1 MPWLHITAILVEMFF
16 REIGVLSKGL
26 FFGHTRNGDGSG
38 VQELLKDHLE
48 CVAMRAKTYSR
59 YWGYDFGGELAGMFH
74 DLAKYADQFQAR
86 LRDPKNVE
94 GRDHWSLGAL
104 YVASQFADSLPV
116 ALAIMGHHIGLTQ
129 LPESRKSFCSL
140 IAQAL
145 QKNPEKYTETDLAL
159 LFKRFEQDMG
169 NKLNSGTIRP
179 ILSGKMCADML
190 DIRMIFSALVDADF
204 VETEAHF
211 NGDAAVHRRYRPDG
225 PLLDTAKALA
235 ALNKHIE
242 AKIASADN
250 SIVSKVRQSLHDTC
264 IAASKNFPGIFTLT
278 APTGAGKTLSMLSFA
293 LRHAK
298 EHGMRRIVL
307 VMPFL
312 NIIDQTAQIYMELF
326 SKEKGF
332 PDDYVLEDHS
342 LAALKASK
350 SALDSEDELLRT
362 REFLAQNWDVPI
374 VLTTTV
380 KFFESL
386 HECKTSRCRKLHRLA
401 KSVILF
407 DESQSIPPHLAI
419 PTLSTL
425 ARLTDPD
432 GPYGSS
438 VVFSTATQPAFDHMS
453 SEIEKYSSTCWHP
466 REIVNDSFQMFADM
480 SDRVR
485 VFWCENTP
493 ISLEDLAAELCV
505 DANQQSLCILNLK
518 RHAAE
523 LARLLHSKLCGDEV
537 FHLSTN
543 MCPAHRVAVLDTVD
557 AALDGEKP
565 IRLISTQCIEAGV
578 DISFPRVFRALA
590 PLESIAQA
598 AGRCNRHG
606 LPIPGIVTVFV
617 PEDEKGFYPEGYGEG
632 IATTKTFLTELRKSG
647 QNPDDLNILNSP
659 ELLRSYFKVFYSLGD
674 YTGDRKEQ
682 RKLFEA
688 IRAGSF
694 EDVSANYR
702 LIPGDMI
709 NVLVPYDQKVF
720 EILKGRVMSGV
731 FLTAPDI
738 RRWVAEAR
746 EFAVS
751 IYRPKSD
758 SPVWQTLQPIQF
770 GPKFKYDNQDADWFY
785 CLPSAEYDPLLGLKL
800 PKEFINIC

>member
-1 MPWLHITAILVEMFF
+1 MQN
-16 REIGVLSKGL
+16 KGL
-26 FFGHTRNGDGSG
+26 FLGHTRNGDGSG
-38 VQELLKDHLE
+38 VQESLKDHLE
-48 CVAMRAKTYSR
+48 YVAIRAKAYSD
-59 YWGYDFGGELAGMFH
+59 YWGYDFAGKVAGLFH

-104 YVASQFADSLPV
+104 YVASQFANSLPV
-116 ALAIMGHHIGLTQ
+116 ALAIMGHHTGLTQ

-140 IAQAL
+140 IAQDL
-145 QKNPEKYTETDLAL
+145 QKNPEKYTETDIAL
-159 LFKRFEQDMG
+159 LFKRLEQDTG
-169 NKLNSGTIRP
+169 SKLPSGTIPP

-211 NGDAAVHRRYRPDG
+211 NGDADVHRRYRPEG
-225 PLLDTAKALA
+225 ALLDTERAIEE
-235 ALNKHIE
+235 LNAHIE
-242 AKIASADN
+242 TKIASTDN
-250 SIVSKVRQSLHDTC
+250 GVVSKVRQSLYNTC
-264 IAASKNFPGIFTLT
+264 LSASHNSPGVFTLT

-293 LRHAK
+293 LRHAN
-298 EHGMRRIVL
+298 EHGLRRIVL

-332 PDDYVLEDHS
+332 LDNYVLEDHS
-342 LAALKASK
+342 LAELRASRR
-350 SALDSEDELLRT
+350 AWDSEDELLRT
-362 REFLAQNWDVPI
+362 RALLAQNWDVPI
-374 VLTTTV
+374 VHTTTV

-386 HECKTSRCRKLHRLA
+386 HESGTSRCRKLHQLA

-407 DESQSIPPHLAI
+407 DEAQSIPPHLAI

-425 ARLTDPD
+425 ARLADPD

-438 VVFSTATQPAFDHMS
+438 VVFSTATQPAFDHLS
-453 SEIEKYSSTCWHP
+453 SEIEKYSSTGWHP
-466 REIVNDSFQMFADM
+466 REIVKDSSRMFADM
-480 SDRVR
+480 SERVR
-485 VFWCENTP
+485 VFWRENTP
-493 ISLEDLAAELCV
+493 ISLEDLAAELCE

-523 LARLLHSKLCGDEV
+523 LAGSLRNKLYKDEV
-537 FHLSTN
+537 HHLSTN
-543 MCPAHRVAVLDTVD
+543 MCPAHRIAVLDKVNE
-557 AALDGEKP
+557 ALDGEKP
-565 IRLISTQCIEAGV
+565 IHLISTQCIEAGV
-578 DISFPRVFRALA
+578 DISFPQVFRALA

-606 LPIPGIVTVFV
+606 FPNQGIVTVFV
-617 PEDEKGFYPEGYGEG
+617 PKDEQGFYPSGYGEG
-632 IATTKTFLTELRKSG
+632 IATTKTFLNEMRKSG
-647 QNPDDLNILNSP
+647 KDPDNLNILNSP
-659 ELLRSYFKVFYSLGD
+659 GLLRSYFKIFYSLGD

-682 RKLFEA
+682 RALFEA
-688 IRAGSF
+688 LQAGSF

-709 NVLVPYDQKVF
+709 NVLVPYNQEIF
-720 EILKGRVMSGV
+720 ERLKERVISGA
-731 FLTAPDI
+731 FFTAPDI
-738 RRWVAEAR
+738 RQWVAEAR

-751 IYRPKSD
+751 IYRPQSD
-758 SPVWQTLQPIQF
+758 SPVWQALQPIQF

-785 CLPSAEYDPLLGLKL
+785 CLPSAEYDLLLGLKL
-800 PKEFINIC
+800 PKEFVNIC